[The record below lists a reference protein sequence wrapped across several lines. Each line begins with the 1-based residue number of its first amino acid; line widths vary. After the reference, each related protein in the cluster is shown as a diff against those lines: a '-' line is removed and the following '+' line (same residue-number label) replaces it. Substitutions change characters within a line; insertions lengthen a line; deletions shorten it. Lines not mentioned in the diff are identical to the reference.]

1 MNNSRMFLSAVTA
14 IVAGLAAAQM
24 IASDIALSLM
34 TQATIFAVFALG
46 LGVLLRQNGVVS
58 FGHAAWFGLSSYVI
72 AILLKLDWVS
82 AELAIV
88 IAVAGLGLA
97 AFLVGLVIVR
107 LPGVAFSMLTLSL
120 GMVAY
125 LTAERSRG
133 ITGGT
138 DGMNIDWPQTLFGLS
153 VDMLYQPRNMM
164 MISWTVLVLLLLGL
178 GLLLRTRF
186 GSITEAVRD
195 NEERARFIGINTLLP
210 RAAVYALSVMVTA
223 LAGVL
228 AALNTGFISPESL
241 HWSLSGAALMMVVVG
256 GTRVLWGPALGAVV
270 YFFVKDVLGEW
281 TTHWMSIF
289 GLMLIV
295 IIVFAP
301 EGLSGLAL
309 DRLNKGRRGKGATSR
324 QTTRRMAKPV
334 QTEAAHG

>member
-1 MNNSRMFLSAVTA
+1 MNNAKMSLSAALTIA
-14 IVAGLAAAQM
+14 AGILAAQM
-24 IASDIALSLM
+24 IASEIALSLI

-58 FGHAAWFGLSSYVI
+58 FGHAGWFGLSSYLV
-72 AILLKLDWVS
+72 AILLRLDVMA
-82 AELAIV
+82 AEWAIV
-88 IAVAGLGLA
+88 TAIAGLGIA
-97 AFLVGLVIVR
+97 AFLIGLVIVR

-125 LTAERSRG
+125 LSAERSRG

-138 DGMNIDWPQTLFGLS
+138 DGMNIDWPQRLFGLP

-210 RAAVYALSVMVTA
+210 RAAVYALSAMVTA
-223 LAGVL
+223 LAGIL
-228 AALNTGFISPESL
+228 AALNNGFISPESL

-256 GTRVLWGPALGAVV
+256 GTRALWGPALGAVV
-270 YFFVKDVLGEW
+270 YFFVKDILGEW
-281 TTHWMSIF
+281 TTHWMAIF
-289 GLMLIV
+289 GLMLII

-301 EGLSGLAL
+301 EGLSGLL
-309 DRLNKGRRGKGATSR
+309 LRWTGKHKTVAAPPGAN
-324 QTTRRMAKPV
+324 AKM
-334 QTEAAHG
+334 EAAHG